1 MGPMSQSIST
11 LVASQQS
18 GFSLQRAFYN
28 DPGVFD
34 REIERLFLKAW
45 LYVGHVSQI
54 PGVGDYFLFEIAG
67 ESLIIVHS
75 KDGIA
80 AMLNVCR
87 HRGSRVCV
95 EPAGHERML
104 VCPYHG
110 WSYQLDGSLR
120 GASHTGNDFDR
131 KQYGLKRV
139 ATQIFQGLIFINF
152 DSDPIPFDSVEEDL
166 AEPMRPYR
174 LDRAK
179 VAHRANYLI
188 SANWKLTV
196 ENYSECHH
204 CRTAHPEYSKGH
216 SLAYPEKHSKDLKE
230 KMLERTESAGLLR
243 DGIFRRGPGAH
254 GVGIDRVYW
263 RSPLLEGY
271 QTGSRDGKPLAPLLG
286 DLTGFDGGA
295 ADIQIGPVTFF
306 LAYCDHVVV
315 YRFTPRA
322 IDRTDCEITWL
333 VNADAAEGVD
343 YQLDDLTWLW
353 HVTTLADKKI
363 IQDNQAGV
371 NSRFYEPGPYS
382 TMEEMTQDFTTWY
395 LELMKG
401 E

>member
-1 MGPMSQSIST
+1 MSRPISQ
-11 LVASQQS
+11 LIADQRP
-18 GFSLQRAFYN
+18 GFSLQRDFYN
-28 DPGVFD
+28 DPDIFD
-34 REIERLFLKAW
+34 REIERLFLKSW

-54 PGVGDYFLFEIAG
+54 PTVGDYFLFEMAG
-67 ESLIIVHS
+67 ESVIIVRG
-75 KDGIA
+75 KEGPCA
-80 AMLNVCR
+80 LLNVCR
-87 HRGSRVCV
+87 HRGSRVCL

-110 WSYQLDGSLR
+110 WSYQLDGTLR
-120 GASHTGNDFDR
+120 GASQTGKDFDR
-131 KQYGLKRV
+131 SRYGLKRV
-139 ATQIFQGLIFINF
+139 ETRIFDGLIFINF
-152 DSDPIPFDSVEEDL
+152 DSNPVAFDPVETDL
-166 AEPMRPYR
+166 ADAMRPYG
-174 LDRAK
+174 LERAK
-179 VAHRANYLI
+179 VAHRENYPI

-216 SLAYPEKHSKDLKE
+216 SLAYPEEQTKDLE
-230 KMLERTESAGLLR
+230 ARMLERAGR
-243 DGIFRRGPGAH
+243 AGMSREGIWRPASSSR
-254 GVGIDRVYW
+254 GVGIDRIYW
-263 RSPLLEGY
+263 RHPLLEGY
-271 QTGSRDGKPLAPLLG
+271 LTGSRDGKPLAPLLG
-286 DLTGFDGGA
+286 DLTAFDGGA

-306 LAYCDHVVV
+306 LAYSDHVVA

-322 IDRTDCEITWL
+322 VDRTDCEVSWL
-333 VNADAAEGVD
+333 VRADTVEGED
-343 YQLDDLTWLW
+343 YRLEDLTWLW

-382 TMEEMTQDFTTWY
+382 TMEDMTRHFTEWY